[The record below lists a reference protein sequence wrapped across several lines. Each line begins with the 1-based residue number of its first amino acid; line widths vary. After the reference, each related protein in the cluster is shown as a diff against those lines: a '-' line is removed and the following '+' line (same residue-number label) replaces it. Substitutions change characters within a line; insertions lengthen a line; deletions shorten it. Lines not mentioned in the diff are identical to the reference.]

1 MSKGLGRLVAQD
13 DDSLGSMED
22 RYDDLLRRAKT
33 MTFTLNSGL
42 RVVIGSVI
50 AEICSPRNLFTL
62 FRVDERMILLS

>member
-50 AEICSPRNLFTL
+50 AEICSPSQSIHF
-62 FRVDERMILLS
+62 VQS